1 MNWIELARRLAPLA
15 GLTLLALVL
24 LVVLPGS
31 CRRERT
37 AAATARV
44 EQGAAKAASDNGRD
58 AVETV
63 GRAAARHD
71 ADERITRTNQE
82 EIRHA
87 NGAEVPV
94 AAAVRAAGID
104 GLCRRAAYRDDPR
117 CGVRRAAPVGVEG
130 GGGGGAAAGR

>member
-44 EQGAAKAASDNGRD
+44 EQGAARAASDNGRD

-63 GRAAARHD
+63 GRAAERHD
-71 ADERITRTNQE
+71 ANERITRTNQE

-94 AAAVRAAGID
+94 AAAVRDAGID
-104 GLCRRAAYRDDPR
+104 GLCRRDAYRDDPR
-117 CGVRRAAPVGVEG
+117 CLRRAGAAGVESG
-130 GGGGGAAAGR
+130 RAGGATAGR